1 MTGVGVGRGLIVVCD
16 FEAVDRARVAQV
28 LAWAEFARE
37 ASLSPT
43 TVARLRRTPRVRL
56 GTLDRVADVLG
67 MPVRSLVFGQAG
79 AVGVSG
85 ALGPGLAG

>member
-16 FEAVDRARVAQV
+16 FEAVDRARFAQ
-28 LAWAEFARE
+28 LLTWAELARE

-56 GTLDRVADVLG
+56 GTLDRVAERLRAAHAEKVQPRG
-67 MPVRSLVFGQAG
+67 IAGIATPRSMA
-79 AVGVSG
+79 
-85 ALGPGLAG
+85 